1 MADVNAGWT
10 DESFIES
17 NKGRMVVFFH
27 EEQVKNNFKTKEA
40 GRPIFTPEVQIT
52 KLVAGDSKL
61 VINRRVRDTDKEEY
75 PVEWA
80 RFEQKKERL
89 IPGTPLENWPVLSD
103 TQKAEFRA
111 LNIFTIDQFAQLPDS
126 AGGNIMGFNEL
137 RKKAKAFISAT
148 ENLDFV
154 EKMKADTDKKLAERD
169 IQLGELREQLRL
181 MQDALTAKVV
191 KPAPAK
197 RGRKPA
203 NKAPLMKAESLST
216 A

>member
-1 MADVNAGWT
+1 MTDVSAGWT
-10 DESFIES
+10 DESFLES

-27 EEQVKNNFKTKEA
+27 TEQVKNNFKSKEA
-40 GRPIFTPEVQIT
+40 GRPIFVEEIQLT
-52 KLVAGDSKL
+52 KLVAGDNKL

-80 RFEQKKERL
+80 RFEQKKTAL

-169 IQLGELREQLRL
+169 IKLGELREQLRL
-181 MQDALTAKVV
+181 MQDALTAKA
-191 KPAPAK
+191 APAK

-203 NKAPLMKAESLST
+203 NKAPLMKEESVSI